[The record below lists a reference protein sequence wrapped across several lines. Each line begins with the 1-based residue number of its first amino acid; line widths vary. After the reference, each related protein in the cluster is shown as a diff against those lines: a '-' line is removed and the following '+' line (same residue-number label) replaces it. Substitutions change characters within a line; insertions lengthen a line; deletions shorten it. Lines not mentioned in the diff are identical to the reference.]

1 MDHIDKAYRLLV
13 QDVTAVKNNLAGSK
27 NVITSSNTAYGY
39 FGFQD
44 RRMTEKKRRERNGT
58 TMNLAAY

>member
-27 NVITSSNTAYGY
+27 NVITSSNPAYGY
-39 FGFQD
+39 LGFQD
-44 RRMTEKKRRERNGT
+44 RRMTEKRRGGREMGQ
-58 TMNLAAY
+58 L